1 MFFSNLPRKQYK
13 GNDHFIK
20 KGLFICHCFRTSLVE
35 FEILLTLFV
44 LFFIN
49 LPHTSL
55 AKYMSDDI
63 EFTVNQKEIDSEFAD
78 IQRQVA
84 SLQEDLQ
91 LKQAQEQAARDEGG
105 PRKSSSGI
113 VASGP
118 KNSSVFLAGLDPRV
132 SDSELRLFF
141 SQCGPI
147 RRITIL
153 KDRFTGQPR
162 GNAYVEFE
170 SDEAVHAAVLKN
182 GQAIH
187 GKPIKI
193 DIKREAPPG
202 SVPPAR
208 GGGPM
213 MGGRG
218 GGPQGGMMMG
228 GGMPMMP
235 NGMPMMGMMPAM
247 GGGGYAPRGGRGGPG
262 GVPPAAA
269 AAAAAAQMQQQ
280 MAMAAMMGMMSG
292 AMQFNPYGAQP
303 GGRGGRGRGRGRP
316 Y

>member
-1 MFFSNLPRKQYK
+1 
-13 GNDHFIK
+13 
-20 KGLFICHCFRTSLVE
+20 
-35 FEILLTLFV
+35 
-44 LFFIN
+44 
-49 LPHTSL
+49 
-55 AKYMSDDI
+55 MSDDI
-63 EFTVNQKEIDSEFAD
+63 EFTVDQKEIDSEFAD

-105 PRKSSSGI
+105 PRKAPTGAS
-113 VASGP
+113 ASGP

-153 KDRFTGQPR
+153 KDRYTGQPR

-170 SDEAVHAAVLKN
+170 SDDAVHAAVLKN

-202 SVPPAR
+202 SVPPPR

-213 MGGRG
+213 MGMGRG
-218 GGPQGGMMMG
+218 GAQPPAGAMM
-228 GGMPMMP
+228 GMPMLP
-235 NGMPMMGMMPAM
+235 NGMPMSMMMPQ
-247 GGGGYAPRGGRGGPG
+247 GGGYAPRGGRG

-303 GGRGGRGRGRGRP
+303 PGGRGGRGRGRGRP